1 MFDLSY
7 IFSIGGIHIIAAIFF
22 AIHAVRSG
30 QGLYW
35 VFLLFI
41 APFLGSL
48 VYFFAIY
55 LPQSRIQQNVGK
67 AANVAMNTLDPGKA
81 LRQAQKD
88 YELTPTA
95 QNRMQLAKC
104 LLDAGQADAAAEHY
118 EACLQGPFASDPEIQ
133 LGAAQARL
141 ANQQAQQAVDL
152 LHDIQTQHPKFQTEH
167 VTITLAKAYG
177 ALGQASQ
184 AQHYFDDSTTRFGS
198 FQAHAEYAIWA
209 ADAGQNELAQTQ
221 YSQVQEI
228 MKHWKTNR
236 HAKAL
241 NKKLSKQL
249 EAAMSRAGL
258 K

>member
-7 IFSIGGIHIIAAIFF
+7 IFSLGSIHIIAAIFF

-41 APFLGSL
+41 APFLGSI
-48 VYFFAIY
+48 VYFFVIY
-55 LPQSRIQQNVGK
+55 LPQSRIQHNVGK
-67 AANVAMNTLDPGKA
+67 AANVAMSTLDPGKA
-81 LRQAQKD
+81 LRQAQKV

-95 QNRMQLAKC
+95 QNRMQLARC
-104 LLDAGQADAAAEHY
+104 LLEAGQAQAAAEHY

-141 ANQQAQQAVDL
+141 ANQQAQQAADL
-152 LHDIQTQHPKFQTEH
+152 LHNIQNQQPKFQAEK
-167 VTITLAKAYG
+167 VTIMLAKAYS
-177 ALGQASQ
+177 ALEQPTQ
-184 AQHYFDDSTTRFGS
+184 TQHYFEDATARFGS
-198 FQAHAEYAIWA
+198 FEAHAEYAIWA
-209 ADAGQNELAQTQ
+209 ANAGQNTLAQSQ
-221 YSQVQEI
+221 YHHVQDI
-228 MKHWKTNR
+228 MKHWKSNR

-249 EAAMSRAGL
+249 ENAMVKTGL